1 MLPHYITLVGL
12 KCYTSAWR
20 KYALIR
26 KQRKLSAGVNLL
38 IQDKANETLKTGALL
53 TFPSYSYKQTATIT

>member
-26 KQRKLSAGVNLL
+26 KL
-38 IQDKANETLKTGALL
+38 NENSL
-53 TFPSYSYKQTATIT
+53 QE

>member
-38 IQDKANETLKTGALL
+38 I
-53 TFPSYSYKQTATIT
+53 

>member
-20 KYALIR
+20 KYALIQ

-38 IQDKANETLKTGALL
+38 I
-53 TFPSYSYKQTATIT
+53 